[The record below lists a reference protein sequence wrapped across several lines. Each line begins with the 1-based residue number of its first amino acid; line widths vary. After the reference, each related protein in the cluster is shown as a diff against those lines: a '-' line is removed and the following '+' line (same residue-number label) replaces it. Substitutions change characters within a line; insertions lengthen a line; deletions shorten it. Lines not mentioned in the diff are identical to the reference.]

1 MISQKWSK
9 LIRSLQQKKYRKA
22 EQLFFVEGEKS
33 VLELLHSSWKVR
45 AVFGTEQFL
54 QQHQALCTKADLVQ
68 QCTEQELVQVGT
80 FSSNNAALAVAEIP
94 VAQPFTEQQ
103 NEWVLVLDQINDP
116 GNLGTIIR
124 VADWYGI
131 RHILCSADTVDL
143 YNPKVI
149 AAAKGS
155 FLRVKLHYQDLLPQ
169 LAQSAL
175 PVYGAYLEGESVH
188 QLKLSTAGGYL
199 VMGNEA
205 NGISPQLKPVISH
218 PVTIPSFSD
227 TESLNVGIATA
238 ILCDNFK
245 RLASARMF

>member
-9 LIRSLQQKKYRKA
+9 LIRSLQQKKYRKT

-33 VLELLHSSWKVR
+33 VLELLHSAWKVR

-54 QQHQALCTKADLVQ
+54 QHHHGLCSKANLVQ
-68 QCTEQELVQVGT
+68 QCTEHELVQVGT
-80 FSSNNAALAVAEIP
+80 FSSNNAALAVVEIP
-94 VAQPFTEQQ
+94 LAMPFKEQQ
-103 NEWVLVLDQINDP
+103 GEWVLVLDQINDP

-131 RHILCSADTVDL
+131 RHILCSPDTVDL

-155 FLRVKLHYQDLLPQ
+155 FLRVQMFYQELLPV
-169 LAQSAL
+169 LEQSTM

-188 QLKLSTAGGYL
+188 QLKLSKAGGYL

-205 NGISPQLKPVISH
+205 NGISPALKPVISQ

-245 RLASARMF
+245 RLSAS

>member
-9 LIRSLQQKKYRKA
+9 LIRSLQQKKYRKS

-33 VLELLHSSWKVR
+33 VLELLHSAWKVR

-54 QQHQALCTKADLVQ
+54 QQHHALCTKADLIQ
-68 QCTEQELVQVGT
+68 QCTEHELVQVGT
-80 FSSNNAALAVAEIP
+80 FASNNAALAVAEIP
-94 VAQPFTEQQ
+94 VAMPFKEQPGD
-103 NEWVLVLDQINDP
+103 WVLVLDQINDP

-131 RHILCSADTVDL
+131 RHVLCSSDTVDL

-155 FLRVKLHYQDLLPQ
+155 FLRVKLYYQDV
-169 LAQSAL
+169 L
-175 PVYGAYLEGESVH
+175 PVLEQSTMPIYGAYLEGESVH
-188 QLKLSTAGGYL
+188 QLKLSKAGGYL

-205 NGISPQLKPVISH
+205 NGINPALKPVISH
-218 PVTIPSFSD
+218 PVTIPAFSD

-238 ILCDNFK
+238 ILCDNLK
-245 RLASARMF
+245 RLSVSSMV

>member
-33 VLELLHSSWKVR
+33 VLELLESTWKVR

-54 QQHQALCTKADLVQ
+54 QQHHSLCTKADLVQ
-68 QCTEQELVQVGT
+68 QCTEHELVQVGT

-94 VAQPFTEQQ
+94 VAIPFKEQQ
-103 NEWVLVLDQINDP
+103 GDWVLVLDQINDP

-155 FLRVKLHYQDLLPQ
+155 FLRVQLYYQELLPV
-169 LAQSAL
+169 LAQSKM

-188 QLKLSTAGGYL
+188 QLKLSKAGGYL

-245 RLASARMF
+245 RLSAS

>member
-45 AVFGTEQFL
+45 AVFGTEAFL
-54 QQHQALCTKADLVQ
+54 QHHHSLCVKADLVQ
-68 QCTEQELVQVGT
+68 QCTEHELVQVGT

-94 VAQPFTEQQ
+94 VSHAFKEQAE
-103 NEWVLVLDQINDP
+103 EWVLVLDQINDP

-131 RHILCSADTVDL
+131 RHILCSPDTVDL

-155 FLRVKLHYQDLLPQ
+155 FLRVQMYYQELLPV
-169 LAQSAL
+169 LKQSTM

-188 QLKLSTAGGYL
+188 QLKLSKAGGYL

-205 NGISPQLKPVISH
+205 NGISPALKPVITH
-218 PVTIPSFSD
+218 PVTIPAFGD

-238 ILCDNFK
+238 ILCDNLK
-245 RLASARMF
+245 RLSAS

>member
-68 QCTEQELVQVGT
+68 QCSEQELVQVGT

-103 NEWVLVLDQINDP
+103 DEWVLVLDQINDP

-188 QLKLSTAGGYL
+188 QLKLNTAGGYL